1 MNGCYAAALSANATT
16 VVAMVVGAVFGL
28 VLMELASLIVERW
41 KMRRDRKRLE
51 QLMADAEAEREQC
64 RTHTNH

>member
-1 MNGCYAAALSANATT
+1 MNECYAAALSANATT
-16 VVAMVVGAVFGL
+16 VVAMVVGAVVGL

-51 QLMADAEAEREQC
+51 QLIADAEAEPEQY

>member
-1 MNGCYAAALSANATT
+1 MNECYAAALSANATT

-51 QLMADAEAEREQC
+51 QLMADAEAEREQY
-64 RTHTNH
+64 RTPANP